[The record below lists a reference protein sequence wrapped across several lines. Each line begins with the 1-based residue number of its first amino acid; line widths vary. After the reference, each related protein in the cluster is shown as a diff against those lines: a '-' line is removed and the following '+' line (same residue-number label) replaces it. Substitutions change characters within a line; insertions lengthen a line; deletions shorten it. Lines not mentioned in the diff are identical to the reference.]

1 MGRLTSLLYASPLY
15 RYTLKRGA
23 RPKLLGQPPGLWP
36 GNPETAKTIL
46 GGRLYLAGRSRD
58 FRGFED
64 PPADAGAAWLAEA
77 HGFSWLGHLKAL
89 GSGPARD
96 FARHLARGWIAA
108 HDRWTPLAWRPDVLA
123 ERLINWFTHF
133 AFIADGEDEILASAS
148 AQARHLARAVSGM
161 DRDARLLHALK
172 GLVYCGVCLAG
183 HGRLLETG
191 LGLLEEETEHQV
203 LPDGG
208 HIERS
213 PSLQA
218 DLFRDYLDLGA
229 ALSAAHRETPDWMGG
244 AIERMAPLLRGF
256 RHGDGGLALF
266 NDSFEGDPSA
276 IDAVLAQAGVKG
288 KPLSSAPH
296 TGFHRLSAGGTLII
310 ADLGKPA
317 PPGADRH
324 AHAGTLAF
332 EMSVGR
338 ERLVVNCG
346 ARADEDWRTALR
358 STAAHSTLAVDDVNS
373 SDVIPGK
380 GLGRRPGEVICSRR
394 ESDGSL
400 FIEASH
406 DGYRRPFGLVHRRS
420 IYLAADGE
428 DVRGEDALIGSGG
441 RRSALRFHL
450 HPRVQASLVRG
461 GTDVLLRLPSGSGWR
476 FRADGGATSLERSV
490 YVGDG
495 RNVNRSCQIVV
506 SADLGGQGARMKW
519 RLSREKA

>member
-15 RYTLKRGA
+15 RYTLRRGA
-23 RPKLLGQPPGLWP
+23 AAALLGQPPGLWP
-36 GNPETAKTIL
+36 GNPETGKAIL
-46 GGRLYLAGRSRD
+46 DGRLYLAGHARE
-58 FRGFED
+58 FRGFDD
-64 PPADAGAAWLAEA
+64 PPADAGAPWLSKA
-77 HGFSWLGHLKAL
+77 HGFSWLLHLKAL
-89 GSGPARD
+89 ESGPARD
-96 FARHLARGWIAA
+96 LARHMAAGWIAA

-133 AFIADGEDEILASAS
+133 AFIAEDGDGILASAS
-148 AQARHLARAVSGM
+148 AQARHLARAVAGM

-172 GLVYCGVCLAG
+172 GLIYCGICLAG

-191 LGLLEEETEHQV
+191 LRLLEEETEHQI

-213 PSLQA
+213 PTLQE
-218 DLFRDYLDLGA
+218 DLFRDYLDLRA
-229 ALSAAHRETPDWMGG
+229 ALSAAHREPPDWLEGT
-244 AIERMAPLLRGF
+244 IERMAPLLRGF
-256 RHGDGGLALF
+256 RHGDGGLAIF
-266 NDSFEGDPSA
+266 NDSFEGEADA
-276 IDAVLAQAGVKG
+276 IDAVLAQGGVKG

-296 TGFHRLSAGGTLII
+296 TGYHRLSAAGTLII
-310 ADLGKPA
+310 ADVGQPA

-332 EMSVGR
+332 EMSVGK
-338 ERLVVNCG
+338 ERLIVNCG

-373 SDVIPGK
+373 SDIISGK
-380 GLGRRPGEVICSRR
+380 GLGRRPSEVIASRR

-406 DGYRRPFGLVHRRS
+406 DGYRKPFGLVHLRRV
-420 IYLAADGE
+420 YLAADGE
-428 DVRGEDALIGSGG
+428 DVRGEDALTGSGG
-441 RRSALRFHL
+441 RRFALRFHL
-450 HPRVQASLVRG
+450 HPRVQASMVRD
-461 GTDVLLRLPSGSGWR
+461 GTEVLLRQPSGAGWR
-476 FRADGGATSLERSV
+476 FRAEGGAISLERSV

-495 RNVNRSCQIVV
+495 RNAHRSRQIVV
-506 SADLGGQGARMKW
+506 AGDLDGRGAELKW

>member
-23 RPKLLGQPPGLWP
+23 GTTLLGQPPGLWP
-36 GNPETAKTIL
+36 GNPETGKSIL
-46 GGRLYLAGRSRD
+46 DGRLHLAGQSRE
-58 FRGFED
+58 FRGFGGTPTE
-64 PPADAGAAWLAEA
+64 AGSAWLAQA
-77 HGFSWLGHLKAL
+77 HGFSWLRHLKAL
-89 GSGPARD
+89 ETGPSRALARD
-96 FARHLARGWIAA
+96 LTASWIAA
-108 HDRWTPLAWRPDVLA
+108 HDRWHPLAWRPDVLA

-148 AQARHLARAVSGM
+148 AQARHLARAQAAM
-161 DRDARLLHALK
+161 DRDARRLHALK

-183 HGRLLETG
+183 HDRLLETG
-191 LGLLEEETEHQV
+191 LGLLEEEMEYQV

-218 DLFRDYLDLGA
+218 DLFRDFLDLRA
-229 ALSAAHRETPDWMGG
+229 TLAAAHREVPDWMGG
-244 AIERMAPLLRGF
+244 TIERMAPLLRGF

-266 NDSFEGDPSA
+266 NDSIEGDPSA
-276 IDAVLAQAGVKG
+276 IDAMLAQAGVRG

-296 TGFHRLSAGGTLII
+296 TGFHRLSAAGTLII
-310 ADLGKPA
+310 ADLGRPA

-346 ARADEDWRTALR
+346 ARVDEDWRTALR
-358 STAAHSTLAVDDVNS
+358 STAAHSTLAVDDINS

-380 GLGRRPGEVICSRR
+380 GLGQRPDEVICSRR

-406 DGYRRPFGLVHRRS
+406 DGYRRSFGLVHRRS
-420 IYLAADGE
+420 FYLAADGE
-428 DVRGEDALIGSGG
+428 DVRGEDALLGSGG
-441 RRSALRFHL
+441 RRFALRFHL
-450 HPRVQASLVRG
+450 HPRVQASMVRG
-461 GTDVLLRLPSGSGWR
+461 ETEVLLRLPSGSGWR
-476 FRADGGATSLERSV
+476 FRAQGGAISLERSV

-495 RNVNRSCQIVV
+495 RNVNRSRQIVV
-506 SADLGGQGARMKW
+506 SGDLDGQGAEVKW